1 MKLFQM
7 LALGAVVTTG
17 MVMAQVP
24 AAPAAAQKEAKT
36 VASDAKTA
44 AKDVKMKAV
53 APAPPTAAQIADAK
67 AKGMVW
73 CNTNS
78 KACHDS
84 DDKYFGT
91 TKRGEFVA
99 KSDLASKGYHMAGET
114 GKSAAA
120 KGVKKAA
127 TEVKK

>member
-1 MKLFQM
+1 M

-17 MVMAQVP
+17 LVMAQ
-24 AAPAAAQKEAKT
+24 APAAAQMPAKE
-36 VASDAKTA
+36 AKTA
-44 AKDVKMKAV
+44 AKADVKMKAAV
-53 APAPPTAAQIADAK
+53 PAPPTAAQIADAK

-73 CNTNS
+73 CNTTS

-114 GKSAAA
+114 GKSAAG
-120 KGVKKAA
+120 KGMKKAA
-127 TEVKK
+127 TDVKK

>member
-7 LALGAVVTTG
+7 LALSAAVTTG
-17 MVMAQVP
+17 LVMAQAP
-24 AAPAAAQKEAKT
+24 AAPAAAQMPAKE
-36 VASDAKTA
+36 AKTA
-44 AKDVKMKAV
+44 AKEMKDK
-53 APAPPTAAQIADAK
+53 APVPAAPTAAQIADAK

-84 DDKYFGT
+84 ADKYFGT

-114 GKSAAA
+114 GKSAAH
-120 KGVKKAA
+120 KGMKKAA